1 VEVVFVDKSEEAKK
15 TKVPDNKATQIVE
28 QSEKQINKEV
38 DEKAKYLSRFNQKVV
53 RETKAAHSG
62 KFQNESHQ
70 GPAPKAEQNQMTQNA
85 QPQQTPTAQKLLNP
99 KSQKPS
105 STSESGLPK
114 LANLMPKFEWNKA
127 RSGVENPGPVSQT
140 DDHLKDVQTGAE
152 TILSSREFVYY
163 AYYSRIKDRLR
174 LYWEPKIKEKMNRIF
189 ASGRKIASEEDR
201 ITKLVIVLD
210 QAGKLIKVQVL
221 SESGLKDLDDAAIE
235 AFQAAAPFPNPPKGI
250 IESDGTIKI
259 RWDFVIEAQND
270 LFKLPRK
277 NSYAFGR

>member
-1 VEVVFVDKSEEAKK
+1 
-15 TKVPDNKATQIVE
+15 
-28 QSEKQINKEV
+28 
-38 DEKAKYLSRFNQKVV
+38 
-53 RETKAAHSG
+53 
-62 KFQNESHQ
+62 
-70 GPAPKAEQNQMTQNA
+70 
-85 QPQQTPTAQKLLNP
+85 
-99 KSQKPS
+99 
-105 STSESGLPK
+105 
-114 LANLMPKFEWNKA
+114 
-127 RSGVENPGPVSQT
+127 VSQT